1 MLSEGRECACYDSC
15 SNDGMYCMMPRGGNC
30 CAIPR
35 SLCSNG
41 HPIRVMGRMGAE
53 MLSRRDMLVA
63 SAASCLFLS
72 GCGTAQ
78 GGRPK
83 LRISITGK
91 GEGDTRLLFKAAG
104 IRPEGFDLVYSE
116 FQSGHLVVEAL
127 NGGSLDYGGMSEIP
141 PIFAAASTIQS
152 FRQIAVAHGDVNN
165 QVVLVPKG
173 SKARSIAD
181 LKGKRVGYVRATTS
195 QYFLIRM
202 LEDVGLTWGDITP
215 VAMGVSDGAAAFSQ
229 GALDGWAIYG
239 FPIQRAIATEGARI
253 LKTAYGILSG
263 NYLVSSHVD
272 ALADPEKAKI
282 IGEYLALVQQGFG
295 WAANHQDEWA
305 GIIAQDIGVPR
316 DYVLDQFRH
325 KSASYE
331 LRPVTPEAIASQQR
345 VADLFFQQK
354 LLPKAVDVRP
364 LWDDRFNADIPKRG

>member
-1 MLSEGRECACYDSC
+1 MAVDR
-15 SNDGMYCMMPRGGNC
+15 
-30 CAIPR
+30 
-35 SLCSNG
+35 
-41 HPIRVMGRMGAE
+41 
-53 MLSRRDMLVA
+53 LSRRA
-63 SAASCLFLS
+63 FIGTGAASCLLLA
-72 GCGTAQ
+72 GCGATRS
-78 GGRPK
+78 GRPK
-83 LRISITGK
+83 LRVSVTGK

-104 IRPEGFDLVYSE
+104 IKPEGFDLVYSE

-173 SKARSIAD
+173 SKAKTIAD

-202 LEDVGLTWGDITP
+202 LEEVGLSWDDITP

-229 GALDGWAIYG
+229 GSLDAWAIYG

-263 NYLVSSHVD
+263 NYLVSAHVD
-272 ALADPEKAKI
+272 ALADPDKARL
-282 IGEYLALVQQGFG
+282 IGDYLELVQKAYG
-295 WAANHQDEWA
+295 WAAAHQDEWA
-305 GIIAQDIGVPR
+305 TIIAQDIGVPR
-316 DYVLDQFRH
+316 DYVVDQFKR
-325 KSASYE
+325 KSATYE
-331 LRPVTPEAIASQQR
+331 LRPVTAAAIASQQQ
-345 VADLFFQQK
+345 VADLFYRQK

-364 LWDDRFNADIPKRG
+364 LWDARFNADIPKRG

>member
-1 MLSEGRECACYDSC
+1 ML
-15 SNDGMYCMMPRGGNC
+15 
-30 CAIPR
+30 
-35 SLCSNG
+35 
-41 HPIRVMGRMGAE
+41 
-53 MLSRRDMLVA
+53 
-63 SAASCLFLS
+63 LS
-72 GCGTAQ
+72 GCGA
-78 GGRPK
+78 GRDSRPR
-83 LRISITGK
+83 LRVSITGK

-104 IRPEGFDLVYSE
+104 IAAKGFDLRYSE

-152 FRQIAVAHGDVNN
+152 FRQIAVTHGDVNN

-202 LEDVGLTWGDITP
+202 LEEVGLGWDDITP

-229 GALDGWAIYG
+229 GSLDGWAIYG
-239 FPIQRAIATEGARI
+239 FPIQRAVATEGARI
-253 LKTAYGILSG
+253 LRTAYGILSG
-263 NYLVSSHVD
+263 NYLVSAHVD
-272 ALADPEKAKI
+272 ALADPEMSQI
-282 IGEYLALVQQGFG
+282 IREYLALVQQAFG
-295 WAANHQDEWA
+295 WAAAHQDEWA

-316 DYVLDQFRH
+316 DYVVDQFRR

-331 LRPVTPEAIASQQR
+331 LRPVTDAAIASQQQ
-345 VADLFFQQK
+345 VADLFFAQK
-354 LLPKAVDVRP
+354 LLPKAVDVWP
-364 LWDDRFNADIPKRG
+364 LWDKRFNDSIPKRG